1 MADPFER
8 YGLKRIVGVSG
19 TETVR
24 GAAPVAPEVI
34 AAVSDLVPH
43 LVEMAELQSVASEVI
58 AEAYGTEAG
67 CVTGCSAAGI
77 AVAVAACMTGRDLAR
92 VEQLPDTTGMKHE
105 VVLQRGHDVTWGG
118 HVRQTIEI
126 TGATAVE
133 VGAATECGAYQ
144 LRHALGPETAAALY
158 VVSHHTVQTGLLDLE
173 TFCRVCHEAGVP
185 VIVDGAAEPNFRD
198 FVAAGA
204 DLLITSA
211 HKVFAALTAGVIAGR
226 KELIQ
231 ACIWQEKG
239 IGRPMKVGKEGVIG
253 AIAGIERWRA
263 LDHERLAREL
273 DARLERARDRLQGL
287 DGVTVS
293 LEDDWTSR
301 AFRRVR
307 LDIDPARAAMSA
319 YQLARRIAAG
329 RPAITVRGLY
339 ADLGFLQL
347 DLRRADDASVDWVCE
362 RIVGALQQ
370 GAAEGP
376 ARPPSPS
383 DAALASL
390 ERWPLPVRPQRRA

>member
-8 YGLKRIVGVSG
+8 YGLERIVGVSG

-34 AAVSDLVPH
+34 AAVSGLVPH

-77 AVAVAACMTGRDLAR
+77 AVAIAACMTGRDLAR

-118 HVRQTIEI
+118 HVLQTIEI
-126 TGATAVE
+126 TGAKAVE
-133 VGAATECGAYQ
+133 VGAATECGSYQ
-144 LRHALGPETAAALY
+144 IRHALGPETAAALY

-173 TFCRVCHEAGVP
+173 TFCRICHEAGVP

-253 AIAGIERWRA
+253 AIAGIERWLA

-287 DGVTVS
+287 EGVTVS

-307 LDIDPARAAMSA
+307 LDIDRARAGMSA
-319 YQLARRIAAG
+319 YQLARRLAAG

-339 ADLGFLQL
+339 ADQGFLQL
-347 DLRRADDASVDWVCE
+347 DLRRADDATVDLVCE

-383 DAALASL
+383 DAALAAL
-390 ERWPLPVRPQRRA
+390 ERWPMPVRPQRRV

>member
-8 YGLKRIVGVSG
+8 YGLERIVGVSG

-34 AAVSDLVPH
+34 AAVSGLVPH

-77 AVAVAACMTGRDLAR
+77 AVAIAACMTGRDLAR

-118 HVRQTIEI
+118 HVLQTIEI
-126 TGATAVE
+126 TGAKAVE
-133 VGAATECGAYQ
+133 VGAATECGSYQ
-144 LRHALGPETAAALY
+144 IRHALGPETAAALY

-173 TFCRVCHEAGVP
+173 TFCRICHEAGVP

-253 AIAGIERWRA
+253 AIAGIERWLA

-287 DGVTVS
+287 EGVTVS

-307 LDIDPARAAMSA
+307 LDIDRARAGMSA
-319 YQLARRIAAG
+319 YQLARRLAAG

-339 ADLGFLQL
+339 ADQGFLQL
-347 DLRRADDASVDWVCE
+347 DLRRADDATVDLVCE

-383 DAALASL
+383 DAALAGL
-390 ERWPLPVRPQRRA
+390 ERWPMPVRPQRRV

>member
-8 YGLKRIVGVSG
+8 YGLKRIVNVSG
-19 TETVR
+19 TETIR
-24 GAAPVAPEVI
+24 GAAPASAEVI
-34 AAVSDLVPH
+34 EAVSALVPH
-43 LVEMAELQSVASEVI
+43 SVEMAELQSVASEII

-77 AVAVAACMTGRDLAR
+77 AVAIAACMTGRDLAR
-92 VEQLPDTTGMKHE
+92 VEQLPDTTGMKDG
-105 VVLQRGHDVTWGG
+105 VVLQRGHNVTWGG
-118 HVRQTIEI
+118 HVLQTIEI
-126 TGATAVE
+126 TGARVVE
-133 VGAATECGAYQ
+133 IGAATECGAYQ
-144 LRHALGPETAAALY
+144 LRHALGAQTAAALY

-173 TFCRVCHEAGVP
+173 TFCRVCHEVGVP

-204 DLLITSA
+204 DLVITSA
-211 HKVFAALTAGVIAGR
+211 HKVFASLTAGVIAGG
-226 KELIQ
+226 KELVQ

-239 IGRPMKVGKEGVIG
+239 IGRPMKLGKEGVIG
-253 AIAGIERWRA
+253 AIAGIERWLA
-263 LDHERLAREL
+263 LDREKLSRDL
-273 DARLERARDRLQGL
+273 DMRLERARDQLRGL
-287 DGVTVS
+287 DGVSVS

-307 LDIDPARAAMSA
+307 LDIDPARAGMSA
-319 YQLARRIAAG
+319 YQLARRLAAG

-339 ADLGFLQL
+339 ADQGFLQL
-347 DLRRADDASVDWVCE
+347 DLRRADDATVDLVCE
-362 RIVGALQQ
+362 RIVGALRQ

-383 DAALASL
+383 DAALAAL
-390 ERWPLPVRPQRRA
+390 ERWPLPVRPQRRV